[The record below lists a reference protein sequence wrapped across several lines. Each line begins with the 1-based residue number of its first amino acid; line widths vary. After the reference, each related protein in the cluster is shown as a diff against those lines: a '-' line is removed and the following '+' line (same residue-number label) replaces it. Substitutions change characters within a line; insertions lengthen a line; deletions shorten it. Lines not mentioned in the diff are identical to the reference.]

1 MSDFKDQQAL
11 SDGFPAQSG
20 MISRNIREYGTQ
32 NPSPE
37 IDGGG
42 RIMGSGEAA
51 KYVNRVVDARTR
63 EDHRA
68 YVKRTRDFY
77 RELEPTLSEDQVR
90 EMAMRDVSGE
100 SAQEAIDDL
109 QRRVS
114 DRDVMMDGF
123 PAQSGMIYEGMM
135 PTSERRRLRLSPMG
149 RSIPEFQRMDRKLR
163 R

>member
-42 RIMGSGEAA
+42 RIMGPGEAA

-68 YVKRTRDFY
+68 YVKRARDFY

-90 EMAMRDVSGE
+90 EMAK
-100 SAQEAIDDL
+100 SAQEDF
-109 QRRVS
+109 
-114 DRDVMMDGF
+114 DRAYQG
-123 PAQSGMIYEGMM
+123 SE
-135 PTSERRRLRLSPMG
+135 SERQKVNEARYRRAYLPG
-149 RSIPEFQRMDRKLR
+149 TR